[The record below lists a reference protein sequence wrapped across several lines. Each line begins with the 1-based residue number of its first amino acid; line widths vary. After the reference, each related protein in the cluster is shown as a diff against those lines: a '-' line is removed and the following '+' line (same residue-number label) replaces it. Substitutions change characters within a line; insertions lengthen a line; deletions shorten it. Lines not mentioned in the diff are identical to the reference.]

1 MHAHARKASHGRFGR
16 ALAAT
21 MVAAA
26 IGWLPEV
33 RAGAAS
39 APAPAPAPART
50 LAPAAARDGTP
61 YTIQSGDTLGTIAQR
76 TYGSTRFVND
86 ILAANP
92 GVNPRRLMPGDV
104 IILPDINTSV
114 PAPSQVPAPLT
125 PASTAGS
132 APAST
137 TPAAAPPESPGV
149 AAGSATPPASRAY
162 TPEPITPEA
171 ASVTQHTV
179 TIDGRL
185 VSYTATAGYMTL
197 PDYQGKPRASVFYVA
212 YIRDGTTDLAARPLT
227 FAFNGGPGSSS
238 VWLHMGALGPRRVLM
253 DAEGFPLPP
262 PYRLVENDQ
271 SWLDLTDLVFI
282 DPVSTGYS
290 RPVEGVDASAF
301 HGYTPDVE
309 SVGGFIRLYTTR
321 EGRWASPKFLAGES
335 YGTTRAAGLAGY
347 LQNTHGMYLNGII
360 LVSSVLNFQTT
371 SFAVG
376 NDTPYW
382 LFLPTYAATAWYHGR
397 LDEQSLRRPLP
408 EFLDEVKRWAAT
420 EYVVAL
426 AQGDALSPE
435 GRAAI
440 RQRLARYTGLT
451 EEFVESSNLRLN
463 IGNVTKQLL
472 RDEART
478 VGRLDSR
485 FTGIDRDSVG
495 DGTDHDPSMTA
506 IWGPYTAVLNDYI
519 RRDLGYEN
527 DLVYEILTGRV
538 RPWSYSN
545 VQNQYLNVGETL
557 REAMSKNPDLWV
569 MVASGYYDLA
579 TPFFASDYVVSH
591 LGLDASLRSNIRQF
605 YYESGH
611 MMYIRQGDLAKLKSD
626 VSEFFAAALG
636 W

>member
-1 MHAHARKASHGRFGR
+1 MHVPHATKASGRVRRLRSAGCVIG
-16 ALAAT
+16 AVACAA
-21 MVAAA
+21 VAF
-26 IGWLPEV
+26 
-33 RAGAAS
+33 AAS
-39 APAPAPAPART
+39 
-50 LAPAAARDGTP
+50 TP

-92 GVNPRRLMPGDV
+92 GLNPRRLMPGQV
-104 IILPDINTSV
+104 INLPEIDTSAPAPSLNPAPVVPV
-114 PAPSQVPAPLT
+114 PAPTAS
-125 PASTAGS
+125 PASPQASPQAGGTDPAASQPSTSS
-132 APAST
+132 ASPT
-137 TPAAAPPESPGV
+137 TPPTTTYAPQ
-149 AAGSATPPASRAY
+149 
-162 TPEPITPEA
+162 PITPET
-171 ASVTQHTV
+171 SSITHHSV

-185 VSYTATAGYMTL
+185 INYTATAGYMTL

-212 YIRDGTTDLAARPLT
+212 YTRDGTTDLATRPLT
-227 FAFNGGPGSSS
+227 YAFNGGPGSSS

-290 RPVEGVDASAF
+290 RPVEGVDASEF
-301 HGYTPDVE
+301 HGFTPDLE
-309 SVGGFIRLYTTR
+309 SVGDFIRLYTTR

-360 LVSSVLNFQTT
+360 LVSSILNFQTADF
-371 SFAVG
+371 SVG
-376 NDTPYW
+376 NDEAYW
-382 LFLPTYAATAWYHGR
+382 LFLPTYAATAWYHAR
-397 LDEQSLRRPLP
+397 LDEQTLRRPLA
-408 EFLDEVKRWAAT
+408 EFLDEVKRWSAS

-426 AQGDALSPE
+426 AQGDNLSTD

-440 RQRLARYTGLT
+440 RQRLARYTGLS
-451 EEFVESSNLRLN
+451 EDFVDSTNLRIDISN
-463 IGNVTKQLL
+463 FTKELL
-472 RDEART
+472 RDQDRT

-495 DGTDHDPSMTA
+495 EATDHDPSMTA

-545 VQNQYLNVGETL
+545 VQNRYLNVSETL
-557 REAMSKNPDLWV
+557 REAMSKNRDLWV
-569 MVASGYYDLA
+569 LVAGGYYDLA
-579 TPFFASDYVVSH
+579 TPFFASDYTMSH
-591 LGLDASLRSNIRQF
+591 LGLDPTLRANIVQTYF
-605 YYESGH
+605 EAGH
-611 MMYIRQGDLAKLKSD
+611 MMYIRQADLAKLKSD
-626 VSEFFAAALG
+626 VSEFFASALG

>member
-1 MHAHARKASHGRFGR
+1 MHVSAR
-16 ALAAT
+16 
-21 MVAAA
+21 
-26 IGWLPEV
+26 
-33 RAGAAS
+33 AAS
-39 APAPAPAPART
+39 TTGPVHAPSRPAFRVRRPLLIGLAGGLLAWSLCFTPTVQGAPNLEP
-50 LAPAAARDGTP
+50 TP
-61 YTIQSGDTLGTIAQR
+61 YTIQSGDTLGSIAQR
-76 TYGSTRFVND
+76 RYGSTRFVND

-92 GVNPRRLMPGDV
+92 GLNPRRLMPGQV
-104 IILPDINTSV
+104 ITLPDIDTSA
-114 PAPSQVPAPLT
+114 PAPSGEPAPVVPTPTSPST
-125 PASTAGS
+125 PAPTEPGASTDAQPAGDAGS
-132 APAST
+132 APAGPTRNPPHAPETTIPDGSST
-137 TPAAAPPESPGV
+137 THHS
-149 AAGSATPPASRAY
+149 
-162 TPEPITPEA
+162 
-171 ASVTQHTV
+171 V

-185 VSYTATAGYMTL
+185 ISYTATAGYLTL

-212 YIRDGTTDLAARPLT
+212 YVRDGTTDLAARPIT

-262 PYRLVENDQ
+262 PSRLVENEH

-290 RPVEGVDASAF
+290 RPVEGVEASAF
-301 HGYTPDVE
+301 HGYTSDLE
-309 SVGGFIRLYTTR
+309 SIGEFIRLYTTR

-360 LVSSVLNFQTT
+360 LVSSILNFQTT
-371 SFAVG
+371 GFAVG
-376 NDTPYW
+376 NDEPYW
-382 LFLPTYAATAWYHGR
+382 LFLPTYAATAWYHSR
-397 LDEQSLRRPLP
+397 LDEETLRRPLP

-426 AQGDALSPE
+426 AQGDDLSE
-435 GRAAI
+435 EARASL
-440 RQRLARYTGLT
+440 RQRLSRYTGLS
-451 EEFVESSNLRLN
+451 EAFVESCNLRIHISN
-463 IGNVTKQLL
+463 FTKELM
-472 RDEART
+472 RTEGRT

-485 FTGIDRDSVG
+485 FVGIDRDSVG
-495 DGTDHDPSMTA
+495 AGPDHDPSMTA
-506 IWGPYTAVLNDYI
+506 IWGPYTAVLNDYV

-545 VQNQYLNVGETL
+545 VQNQYLNVAETL
-557 REAMSKNPDLWV
+557 REAMSKNRDLWV

-579 TPFFASDYVVSH
+579 TPFFASDYTMSH
-591 LGLDASLRSNIRQF
+591 LGLDATLRGNIVRT

-611 MMYIRQGDLAKLKSD
+611 MMYIRQADLAKLKAD
-626 VSEFFAAALG
+626 VGEFFAAALG

>member
-1 MHAHARKASHGRFGR
+1 MHDQGRGNSRCTGRRRAGLLIASI
-16 ALAAT
+16 
-21 MVAAA
+21 AA
-26 IGWLPEV
+26 IGLAWSTTSGTELPK
-33 RAGAAS
+33 AAEAVEEPTS
-39 APAPAPAPART
+39 
-50 LAPAAARDGTP
+50 
-61 YTIQSGDTLGTIAQR
+61 YTIQTGDTLGTIAQR

-92 GVNPRRLMPGDV
+92 GLNPRRLMPGQV
-104 IILPDINTSV
+104 ILLPSIDPGQPGGTPAVV
-114 PAPSQVPAPLT
+114 PIT
-125 PASTAGS
+125 PASTPSSASAPSPIAGQGSPAS
-132 APAST
+132 APAAGGSAE
-137 TPAAAPPESPGV
+137 PAAG
-149 AAGSATPPASRAY
+149 AGSGRAAPY
-162 TPEPITPEA
+162 APQPIVPDA
-171 ASVTQHTV
+171 QSVTRHAV
-179 TIDGRL
+179 TIDGRR
-185 VSYTATAGYMTL
+185 VEYTATAGYMTL

-212 YIRDGTTDLAARPLT
+212 YVREGTTDLATRPIT
-227 FAFNGGPGSSS
+227 YAFNGGPGSSS
-238 VWLHMGALGPRRVLM
+238 VWLHMGSLGPRRVLM

-262 PYRLVENDQ
+262 PYRLVENEE

-290 RPVEGVDASAF
+290 RPVDGVEASAF
-301 HGYTPDVE
+301 HGYTADIE
-309 SVGGFIRLYTTR
+309 SVGDFIRLYTTR

-347 LQNTHGMYLNGII
+347 LQNTHGMYLNGLI
-360 LVSSVLNFQTT
+360 LISSVLNFQTV

-397 LDEQSLRRPLP
+397 LDEAMLRRPLE
-408 EFLDEVKRWAAT
+408 EFLDEVKRWAST

-426 AQGDALSPE
+426 AQGDGLSSD
-435 GRAAI
+435 GRALI
-440 RQRLARYTGLT
+440 RQRLSRYTGLS
-451 EEFVESSNLRLN
+451 EEFVEAANLRIAIFN
-463 IGNVTKQLL
+463 FTKQLL

-495 DGTDHDPSMTA
+495 ASTDHDPSMTA
-506 IWGPYTAVLNDYI
+506 IWGPYTAVLNDYV

-538 RPWSYSN
+538 RPWSYTN
-545 VQNQYLNVGETL
+545 VQNQYLNVGEVL

-569 MVASGYYDLA
+569 LVASGYYDLA
-579 TPFFASDYVVSH
+579 TPFFASDYVMSH
-591 LGLDASLRSNIRQF
+591 LGLDPMLRANIRQT

-611 MMYIRQGDLAKLKSD
+611 MMYIRQADLAKIKAD